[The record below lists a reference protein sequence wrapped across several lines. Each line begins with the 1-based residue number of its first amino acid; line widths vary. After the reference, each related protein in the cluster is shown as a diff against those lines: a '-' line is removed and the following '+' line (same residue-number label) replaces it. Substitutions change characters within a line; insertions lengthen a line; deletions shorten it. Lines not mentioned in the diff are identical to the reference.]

1 MAMRPK
7 RFERRILVEYRGMPE
22 EKGRSPFRE
31 AVGRVFT
38 DSIYKQAD
46 RLSVTNKEVILNLLR
61 KAPISCALLPKEA
74 AGGDRG
80 GPSDC
85 PAGGQGAGV
94 DRF

>member
-1 MAMRPK
+1 
-7 RFERRILVEYRGMPE
+7 MPE

-74 AGGDRG
+74 RAARG